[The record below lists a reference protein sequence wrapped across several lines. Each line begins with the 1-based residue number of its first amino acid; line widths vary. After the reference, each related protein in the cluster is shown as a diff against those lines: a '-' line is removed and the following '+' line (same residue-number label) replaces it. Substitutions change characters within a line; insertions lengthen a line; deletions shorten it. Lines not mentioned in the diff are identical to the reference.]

1 MGGWLWL
8 LTFLWSSRAEVFLL
22 EQTSLTDTVDQ
33 KSLTA
38 PGLSSLFHSTA
49 VDPESRYCCSLA
61 WILPVLV
68 LTWLIW
74 LLHNFISSLAGKMW
88 PMKMRFSTQRRP
100 KIPKRQ
106 FQIILRGIYQT
117 TVFGSSAAT
126 LSPNAVF
133 HQVILLSCRVIIQ
146 CTYPVAGLYRLFSVY
161 KFESDTVGY
170 GSIIRT
176 TQPREG
182 TLVWPPECDHFLPI
196 LDLSV
201 SAVLTVGLQRP
212 TVKPT
217 TALKTTSAAQR
228 RKAPVAYLP
237 AVHPPIRYIKVSRGQ
252 FLFSGMRKGK
262 DLEHFKMSL
271 IKMFHLLM
279 GTCLSL
285 HRSTRI
291 HANQSRCCPN
301 LKEESFFF

>member
-1 MGGWLWL
+1 
-8 LTFLWSSRAEVFLL
+8 
-22 EQTSLTDTVDQ
+22 
-33 KSLTA
+33 
-38 PGLSSLFHSTA
+38 
-49 VDPESRYCCSLA
+49 
-61 WILPVLV
+61 
-68 LTWLIW
+68 
-74 LLHNFISSLAGKMW
+74 
-88 PMKMRFSTQRRP
+88 MKMRFSTQRGP

-106 FQIILRGIYQT
+106 FQRILQGIYQT
-117 TVFGSSAAT
+117 TVFGSSAVT

-133 HQVILLSCRVIIQ
+133 HLVVLSCRVIIQ
-146 CTYPVAGLYRLFSVY
+146 CTYPLAGLYRLFSVY
-161 KFESDTVGY
+161 KFESDTAGY

-182 TLVWPPECDHFLPI
+182 TLVCSPPECDHFLPI
-196 LDLSV
+196 MDLSV
-201 SAVLTVGLQRP
+201 STVLTVGLQSPTVRP

-217 TALKTTSAAQR
+217 TALKTTPAAQR

-237 AVHPPIRYIKVSRGQ
+237 AVHPPTRYIKVSRGQ

-262 DLEHFKMSL
+262 ELEHFSNVFL
-271 IKMFHLLM
+271 LKMFHLLM

>member
-1 MGGWLWL
+1 
-8 LTFLWSSRAEVFLL
+8 
-22 EQTSLTDTVDQ
+22 
-33 KSLTA
+33 
-38 PGLSSLFHSTA
+38 
-49 VDPESRYCCSLA
+49 
-61 WILPVLV
+61 
-68 LTWLIW
+68 
-74 LLHNFISSLAGKMW
+74 
-88 PMKMRFSTQRRP
+88 MKMRFSTQRRP

-182 TLVWPPECDHFLPI
+182 TLVCSPPECDHFLPI

-271 IKMFHLLM
+271 IKMLHLLM

-301 LKEESFFF
+301 LKEESFFFLNGKIGI